1 MVASV
6 FLFYFCSPGLALC
19 RHYVHANNTGAH
31 THVACLCCRH
41 CPVIECLSALL
52 GAPVFASSRAV
63 SFPCG
68 LFAGQESRLAL
79 ARCKFVCASLHRLRV
94 SVTSRDIACCEVFPS
109 MSRPHSREVRI
120 SVFEPTCQRNKN
132 KRFGSSF
139 KHVMA
144 FFVLLASRT

>member
-79 ARCKFVCASLHRLRV
+79 ARCEFVCASLHRQSSRVRDFARYCMLRSFSKQV
-94 SVTSRDIACCEVFPS
+94 P
-109 MSRPHSREVRI
+109 
-120 SVFEPTCQRNKN
+120 
-132 KRFGSSF
+132 SSF
-139 KHVMA
+139 KRGAYSSQLVNA
-144 FFVLLASRT
+144 TRTSGLGAVLSTSWHFSSS